1 LTRPEK
7 SRGCTSAGSAAN
19 TDWALR
25 QPKPAPKVVTFGNRH
40 LEKDT
45 GTVSETVSESIARAV
60 KNSGELKQIILDF
73 TGDFAIF
80 LTLNHA
86 FQVAE
91 RRWKL
96 ASYEV
101 AGVRVKNNSAP
112 DGVAENWRSSV
123 PCGT

>member
-7 SRGCTSAGSAAN
+7 SRGCISAGSAAN

-25 QPKPAPKVVTFGNRH
+25 QPKPAPKAVAFGNRH

-45 GTVSETVSESIARAV
+45 GTVSESIERAV

-73 TGDFAIF
+73 TGDFAIL
-80 LTLNHA
+80 LTLNRA

-91 RRWKL
+91 QRLEISRL
-96 ASYEV
+96 
-101 AGVRVKNNSAP
+101 RSA
-112 DGVAENWRSSV
+112 WCRQIK
-123 PCGT
+123 

>member
-1 LTRPEK
+1 
-7 SRGCTSAGSAAN
+7 
-19 TDWALR
+19 
-25 QPKPAPKVVTFGNRH
+25 

-86 FQVAE
+86 FQVAARLFTGNH
-91 RRWKL
+91 RRRLQEGRRKPPKHPSQVENRRRKPAARRRRSSEPRRNWPEGRRRSANTRRK
-96 ASYEV
+96 SKITV
-101 AGVRVKNNSAP
+101 AGRKT
-112 DGVAENWRSSV
+112 GVAR
-123 PCGT
+123 